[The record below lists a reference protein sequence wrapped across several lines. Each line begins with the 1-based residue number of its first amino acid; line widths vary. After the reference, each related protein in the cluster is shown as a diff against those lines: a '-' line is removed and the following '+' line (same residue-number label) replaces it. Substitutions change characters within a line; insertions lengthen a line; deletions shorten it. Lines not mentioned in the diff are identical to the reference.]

1 MAIKVETSNVF
12 VSNRAG
18 FSNLI
23 IDDNAYL
30 IVTNSSSFTSGESYS
45 FSGDNIVN
53 TDRKANLMLFDNLTV
68 FSGGEFSNNVNT
80 SVSAN
85 TAAYNIDST
94 LFLDNTASAFLN
106 NVYVSAIVFSDDES
120 LGSF

>member
-12 VSNRAG
+12 VSTRAG

-30 IVTNSSSFTSGESYS
+30 IVTNSSSFTSGASYS

>member
-45 FSGDNIVN
+45 FSGDNFVN